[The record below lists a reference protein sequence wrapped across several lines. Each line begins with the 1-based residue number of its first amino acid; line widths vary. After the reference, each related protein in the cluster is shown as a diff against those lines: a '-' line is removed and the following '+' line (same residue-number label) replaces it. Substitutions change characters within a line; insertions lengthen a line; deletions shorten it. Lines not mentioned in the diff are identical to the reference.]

1 MRLFQTPASKPKVA
15 QFGISSAAPLMV
27 LALLLAASSGQKQC
41 TDIDIK
47 KSNLDV
53 TAFGGARLC
62 CHICK
67 DKMHNEATNPLCCP
81 SKDKNG
87 DVRRSFCT
95 AC

>member
-1 MRLFQTPASKPKVA
+1 
-15 QFGISSAAPLMV
+15 MV

-67 DKMHNEATNPLCCP
+67 DKMHDEATNPMCCP